1 MTHEQNFVVVGAS
14 QAGGWVAK
22 TLRSEGFEGKIILIG
37 EEPYL
42 PYERPPLSKTVL
54 SGEVGIDSTYFWTKE
69 VLEEA
74 KIEILLN
81 TKVTS
86 IDRTA
91 KKVKTQNG
99 EEISYDKLA
108 ITTGARVRK
117 LNIEG
122 SKLPG
127 IFYLRTMDDTL
138 SIQKTIKPGASA
150 LIVGGGWI
158 GLECAATLTK
168 MGCKSIVV
176 EAASRLCGRAVT
188 PEISNWMLNYHSKN
202 GVDIRL
208 NTGIELFEG
217 KENLESALLSNG
229 KKVDCTIAVVGIG
242 VIPNSEIASVSGIDV
257 DNGIVV
263 NEKTQTSDPD
273 IYAAGDVANHPNAIL
288 ERRLRLE
295 SYENAQNQ
303 GIAAGK
309 AMLGGTE
316 PYSEIPWFW
325 SDQFDVNIQMIGL
338 PENWDSTA
346 TRGSPDENQFITFYL
361 KNGII
366 DGAISI
372 NNPRDLRF
380 GKRLMQAKQRVSV
393 EDLSNMDIKLQTL
406 LRS

>member
-1 MTHEQNFVVVGAS
+1 MTHEQNFLIVGAS

-54 SGEVGIDSTYFWTKE
+54 SGEVTIDSTYFWTKE

-74 KIEILLN
+74 KIETLLD
-81 TKVTS
+81 TKVIS
-86 IDRTA
+86 IDRAA

-99 EEISYDKLA
+99 QEIVYDKLA

-122 SKLPG
+122 SHLPG

-138 SIQKTIKPGASA
+138 SIQKTIKLGASA

-168 MGCKSIVV
+168 LGCKSIVV
-176 EAASRLCGRAVT
+176 EAADRLCGRAVT

-217 KENLESALLSNG
+217 KEKLESALLSNG
-229 KKVDCTIAVVGIG
+229 EKVDCTIAVVGIG
-242 VIPNSEIASVSGIDV
+242 VIPNSEIAAVSGIDV

-309 AMLGGTE
+309 AMLGSSE
-316 PYSEIPWFW
+316 PYYEIPWFW
-325 SDQFDVNIQMIGL
+325 SDQFDANIQMIGL

-380 GKRLMQAKQRVSV
+380 GKRLMQAKKPVSV
-393 EDLSNMDIKLQTL
+393 EDLSNIDIKLQTL

>member
-325 SDQFDVNIQMIGL
+325 SDQFDANIQMIGL

>member
-74 KIEILLN
+74 KIEILLD
-81 TKVTS
+81 TKVLS
-86 IDRTA
+86 IDRAA
-91 KKVKTQNG
+91 KKVETQNG
-99 EEISYDKLA
+99 QEISYDKLA

-122 SKLPG
+122 SHLPG

-138 SIQKTIKPGASA
+138 SIQKKIKLGASA

-168 MGCKSIVV
+168 LGCKSIVV
-176 EAASRLCGRAVT
+176 EAAGRLCGRAVT

-325 SDQFDVNIQMIGL
+325 SDQFDANIQMIGL

>member
-74 KIEILLN
+74 KIEILLD
-81 TKVTS
+81 TKVLS
-86 IDRTA
+86 IDRAA
-91 KKVKTQNG
+91 KKVETQNG
-99 EEISYDKLA
+99 QEISYDKLA

-122 SKLPG
+122 SHLPG

-138 SIQKTIKPGASA
+138 SIQKKIKLGASA

-168 MGCKSIVV
+168 LGCKSIVV
-176 EAASRLCGRAVT
+176 EAADRLCGRAVT

-217 KENLESALLSNG
+217 KEKLESALLSNG
-229 KKVDCTIAVVGIG
+229 EKIDCTIAVVGIG

-325 SDQFDVNIQMIGL
+325 SDQFDANIQMIGL

-346 TRGSPDENQFITFYL
+346 TRGSPEENQFITFYL

-380 GKRLMQAKQRVSV
+380 GKRLMQEKKCVSV
-393 EDLSNMDIKLQTL
+393 EDLSNMDIKLQTI

>member
-74 KIEILLN
+74 KIEILLD
-81 TKVTS
+81 TKVLS
-86 IDRTA
+86 IDRAA
-91 KKVKTQNG
+91 KKVETQNG
-99 EEISYDKLA
+99 QEISYDKLA

-122 SKLPG
+122 SHLPG

-138 SIQKTIKPGASA
+138 SIQKKIKLGASA

-168 MGCKSIVV
+168 LGCKSIVV
-176 EAASRLCGRAVT
+176 EAADRLCGRAVT

-217 KENLESALLSNG
+217 KEKLESALLSNG
-229 KKVDCTIAVVGIG
+229 EKIDCTIAVVGIG

-325 SDQFDVNIQMIGL
+325 SDQFDANIQMIGL

-346 TRGSPDENQFITFYL
+346 TRGSPEENQFITFYI

-380 GKRLMQAKQRVSV
+380 GKRLMQEKKCVSV
-393 EDLSNMDIKLQTL
+393 EDLSNMDIKLQTI